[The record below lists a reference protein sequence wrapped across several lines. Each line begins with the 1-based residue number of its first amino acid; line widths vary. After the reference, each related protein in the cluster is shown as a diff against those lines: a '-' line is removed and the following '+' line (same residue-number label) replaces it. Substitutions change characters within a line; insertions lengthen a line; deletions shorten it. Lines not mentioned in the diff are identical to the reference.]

1 MAVTAEEEDGAVN
14 SCNFL
19 AVDKALIKACRDRPK
34 ENEVLNFADSKS
46 ASIKSEEHLS
56 DKRAARAIA
65 VIRLAIF
72 SGNKVGEALYKLAE

>member
-1 MAVTAEEEDGAVN
+1 VVVTAEDEDGAVN

-19 AVDKALIKACRDRPK
+19 AVDKALINACRDNPK

-46 ASIKSEEHLS
+46 ASIKSEEHRR

-65 VIRLAIF
+65 VIKLAIF
-72 SGNKVGEALYKLAE
+72 SGSKVGDALYKLVE